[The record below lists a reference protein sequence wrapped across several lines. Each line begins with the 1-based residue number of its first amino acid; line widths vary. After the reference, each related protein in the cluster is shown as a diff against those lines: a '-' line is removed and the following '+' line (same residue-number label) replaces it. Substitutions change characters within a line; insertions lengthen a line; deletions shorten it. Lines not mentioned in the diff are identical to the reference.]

1 MSATVAA
8 ALKKIAV
15 AILTDKKL
23 RKTFLGIVLGIIVII
38 VMPFAAIIALFN
50 GGINIDTNR
59 LQTLVVQNMSA
70 EEQARL
76 QRVEDLMYEIKD
88 EMTDAGFDKQRVKEA
103 QVLYVL
109 ALSDCSEE
117 AGFVDKLVGCFAE
130 GQSDAELIAAVNAAF
145 GTDLSAED
153 FTKVMSAIR
162 AVYIS
167 TAGYIDP
174 STKNNLD
181 LVQWAKN
188 AYSRG
193 WGYVRLLRARGIGIF
208 FEEQNIDTLKSD
220 SELYLVIYAGFA
232 QSESE
237 SISKN
242 ITWSYRK
249 NFEDGKPIFMFKKL
263 LGYKKGEDGEPVIVP
278 EEAEIVER
286 IYTMYLSGMT
296 VDVISRQLQSE
307 HIVIPDKKFSFGK
320 NMVMNILK
328 NEKYCG
334 DCILQK
340 TVTVDC
346 ISKTRKKNEGE
357 APMYIVENS
366 HPAIISRE
374 MFNRAQEELSKRKAR
389 SPQSQ
394 KTAITASG
402 KYSKYAL
409 TDVLICAECGSRY
422 KRVTWTSLGQKRIV
436 WRCVNRLDNGKKYCQ
451 HSPTLSEP
459 ALQEAI
465 VRALNKFNDEDT
477 STYLTLMKATIGE
490 AIGANGGSDEID
502 LLERRIDAL
511 NSRMLKMVSD
521 SVERGADMEEN
532 EDEFKTI
539 SEQIEQLNRRIEA
552 IRKSEGSDEDR
563 QERLSLI
570 QATIDQREAHRD
582 TYDDAIV
589 RQMIE
594 CVKIHEGGKLTI
606 IFGGGYEIE
615 EQI

>member
-1 MSATVAA
+1 MEVKKIPKKTVTLIEPKRSVLVDKEKYHQKRVAA
-8 ALKKIAV
+8 YCRV
-15 AILTDKKL
+15 STD
-23 RKTFLGIVLGIIVII
+23 
-38 VMPFAAIIALFN
+38 
-50 GGINIDTNR
+50 
-59 LQTLVVQNMSA
+59 S
-70 EEQARL
+70 EEQLTSYVNQKKFYTDMIARNTEWEFAGL
-76 QRVEDLMYEIKD
+76 YADEGISGTRADKRPEFNNMIKACL
-88 EMTDAGFDKQRVKEA
+88 AGKIDYIITKSVSRFARNTV
-103 QVLYVL
+103 
-109 ALSDCSEE
+109 DC
-117 AGFVDKLVGCFAE
+117 
-130 GQSDAELIAAVNAAF
+130 
-145 GTDLSAED
+145 
-153 FTKVMSAIR
+153 
-162 AVYIS
+162 
-167 TAGYIDP
+167 
-174 STKNNLD
+174 LD
-181 LVQWAKN
+181 
-188 AYSRG
+188 
-193 WGYVRLLRARGIGIF
+193 YVRLLRARGIGIF
-208 FEEQNIDTLKSD
+208 FEEQNIDTLKSA

-307 HIVIPDKKFSFGK
+307 HIVIPDKKFTFGK

-340 TVTVDC
+340 TVTIDC

-422 KRVTWTSLGQKRIV
+422 KRVTWTSLCQKRIV

-570 QATIDQREAHRD
+570 QATIDQREANRD

-594 CVKIHEGGKLTI
+594 CVKVHEGGKLTI

>member
-1 MSATVAA
+1 MEITKVPKKIVTVIEPKRSMTVDKEKYRQKKVAA
-8 ALKKIAV
+8 YCRV
-15 AILTDKKL
+15 STD
-23 RKTFLGIVLGIIVII
+23 
-38 VMPFAAIIALFN
+38 
-50 GGINIDTNR
+50 
-59 LQTLVVQNMSA
+59 S
-70 EEQARL
+70 EEQLVSYANQKKVYTEMIASR
-76 QRVEDLMYEIKD
+76 KD
-88 EMTDAGFDKQRVKEA
+88 W
-103 QVLYVL
+103 
-109 ALSDCSEE
+109 
-117 AGFVDKLVGCFAE
+117 CFAGLFADE
-130 GQSDAELIAAVNAAF
+130 GKS
-145 GTDLSAED
+145 GTRADKRPEFNKMINDCLAGKID
-153 FTKVMSAIR
+153 YIITKSVSRFAR
-162 AVYIS
+162 NTV
-167 TAGYIDP
+167 DC
-174 STKNNLD
+174 LD
-181 LVQWAKN
+181 
-188 AYSRG
+188 
-193 WGYVRLLRARGIGIF
+193 YVRMLKSKGIGVY
-208 FEEQNIDTLKSD
+208 FEEQQIDTLKTD

-594 CVKIHEGGKLTI
+594 CVKVHEGGKLTI

>member
-1 MSATVAA
+1 MEVKKIPKKTVTLIEPKRSILVDKEKYHQKRVAA
-8 ALKKIAV
+8 YCRV
-15 AILTDKKL
+15 STD
-23 RKTFLGIVLGIIVII
+23 
-38 VMPFAAIIALFN
+38 
-50 GGINIDTNR
+50 
-59 LQTLVVQNMSA
+59 S
-70 EEQARL
+70 EEQLTSYVNQKKFYTDMIARNTEWQFAGL
-76 QRVEDLMYEIKD
+76 YADEGISGTRADKRPEFNNMIKACL
-88 EMTDAGFDKQRVKEA
+88 AGKIDYIITKSVSRFARNTV
-103 QVLYVL
+103 
-109 ALSDCSEE
+109 DC
-117 AGFVDKLVGCFAE
+117 
-130 GQSDAELIAAVNAAF
+130 
-145 GTDLSAED
+145 
-153 FTKVMSAIR
+153 
-162 AVYIS
+162 
-167 TAGYIDP
+167 
-174 STKNNLD
+174 LD
-181 LVQWAKN
+181 
-188 AYSRG
+188 
-193 WGYVRLLRARGIGIF
+193 YVRMLRAKGIGIF

-220 SELYLVIYAGFA
+220 SELYLIIYAGFA

-249 NFEDGKPIFMFKKL
+249 NFEDGKPIFMYKRL
-263 LGYKKGEDGEPVIVP
+263 LGYQKGEDGEPEIVP
-278 EEAEIVER
+278 QEAEIVER
-286 IYTMYLSGMT
+286 IFAMYLSGMT

-307 HIVIPDKKFSFGK
+307 HIVIPSKKFSFGK

-451 HSPTLSEP
+451 HSPTLSES

-511 NSRMLKMVSD
+511 NSRMLKMVND
-521 SVERGADMEEN
+521 SVEKGTDMEEN
-532 EDEFKTI
+532 EDVFKAI
-539 SEQIEQLNRRIEA
+539 SEQIAQLNRRIEA
-552 IRKSEGSDEDR
+552 IRKNESSDEER
-563 QERLSLI
+563 QERLRLI
-570 QATIDQREAHRD
+570 QDTIDQREAHRD
-582 TYDDAIV
+582 TYNDAIV

-594 CVKIHEGGKLTI
+594 CVKVHEGGKLTV
-606 IFGGGYEIE
+606 IFGGAHEIK

>member
-1 MSATVAA
+1 MEVKKIPKKTVTLIEPKRSVLVDKEKYHQKRVAA
-8 ALKKIAV
+8 YCRV
-15 AILTDKKL
+15 STD
-23 RKTFLGIVLGIIVII
+23 
-38 VMPFAAIIALFN
+38 
-50 GGINIDTNR
+50 
-59 LQTLVVQNMSA
+59 S
-70 EEQARL
+70 EEQLTSYVNQKKFYTDMIARNTEWEFAGL
-76 QRVEDLMYEIKD
+76 YADEGISGTRADKRPEFNNMIKACL
-88 EMTDAGFDKQRVKEA
+88 AGKIDYIITKSVSRFARNTV
-103 QVLYVL
+103 
-109 ALSDCSEE
+109 DC
-117 AGFVDKLVGCFAE
+117 
-130 GQSDAELIAAVNAAF
+130 
-145 GTDLSAED
+145 
-153 FTKVMSAIR
+153 
-162 AVYIS
+162 
-167 TAGYIDP
+167 
-174 STKNNLD
+174 LD
-181 LVQWAKN
+181 
-188 AYSRG
+188 
-193 WGYVRLLRARGIGIF
+193 YVRLLRARGIGIF

-477 STYLTLMKATIGE
+477 STYLTLMKATIG
-490 AIGANGGSDEID
+490 ANGGSDEID

-570 QATIDQREAHRD
+570 QATIDQREANRD

-594 CVKIHEGGKLTI
+594 CVKVHEGGKLTI

>member
-1 MSATVAA
+1 MEVKKIPKKTVTLIEPKRSVLVDKEKYHQKRVAA
-8 ALKKIAV
+8 YCRV
-15 AILTDKKL
+15 STD
-23 RKTFLGIVLGIIVII
+23 
-38 VMPFAAIIALFN
+38 
-50 GGINIDTNR
+50 
-59 LQTLVVQNMSA
+59 S
-70 EEQARL
+70 EEQLTSYVNQKKFYTDMIARNTEWEFAGL
-76 QRVEDLMYEIKD
+76 YADEGISGTRADKRPEFNNMIKACL
-88 EMTDAGFDKQRVKEA
+88 AGKIDYIITKSVSRFARNTV
-103 QVLYVL
+103 
-109 ALSDCSEE
+109 DC
-117 AGFVDKLVGCFAE
+117 
-130 GQSDAELIAAVNAAF
+130 
-145 GTDLSAED
+145 
-153 FTKVMSAIR
+153 
-162 AVYIS
+162 
-167 TAGYIDP
+167 
-174 STKNNLD
+174 LD
-181 LVQWAKN
+181 
-188 AYSRG
+188 
-193 WGYVRLLRARGIGIF
+193 YVRLRRARGIGIF

-459 ALQEAI
+459 ALQETI

-477 STYLTLMKATIGE
+477 STFLTLMKATIGE

-594 CVKIHEGGKLTI
+594 CVKVHEGGKLTI